1 MIPQIVKDWFHK
13 YLTDPQAVLLAVLL
27 LVGFTIVITMGTV
40 LAPVLASVIVAYLLE
55 GLVRLMVA
63 RRLPRIAAVLMVYTF
78 FVAVLLIIL
87 LGLMPLLSRQITQF
101 FQELPNM
108 IAKGE
113 QLLLQLPQRYPDF
126 VSVEQIEDIYRRIRG
141 ELGGFGQSVLSR
153 SLASIPGVIT
163 LVVYLVLVPLM
174 VFFFLKDKGVI
185 VHWFTSFLPRERSL
199 PTQVWREMDVQIG
212 NYVRGKF
219 WEILIVGGV
228 SYAVF
233 AYFGLNYASLL
244 AVAVGFSVIIPYIG
258 AIVVT
263 FPVALVAFFQWGW
276 SEQFGWLI
284 LAYTIIQIIDG
295 NVLVPLIFSEAV
307 NLHPVAIIVAV
318 LVFGGLWG
326 FWGVFF
332 AIPLATLVKVLIAVW
347 PRRTGISSE
356 AITT

>member
-27 LVGFTIVITMGTV
+27 LVGFTIVITMGAV

-63 RRLPRIAAVLMVYTF
+63 RRIPRMAAVLMVYTF
-78 FVAVLLIIL
+78 FLAVLLITL
-87 LGLMPLLSRQITQF
+87 LGLMPLLSQQITQF

-126 VSVEQIEDIYRRIRG
+126 VSVEQIEDIYKRIRG

-263 FPVALVAFFQWGW
+263 FPVALVAFFQWGL

-347 PRRTGISSE
+347 PRRTGISSQ

>member
-13 YLTDPQAVLLAVLL
+13 YLTDPQAVLLAILL
-27 LVGFTIVITMGTV
+27 LGGFTIVITMGTV
-40 LAPVLASVIVAYLLE
+40 LAPVLASVVVAYLLE

-63 RRLPRIAAVLMVYTF
+63 RRVPRIAAVLMVYTF

-87 LGLMPLLSRQITQF
+87 LGLMPLLSQQVTQF

-126 VSVEQIEDIYRRIRG
+126 VSVEQIEDIYVRIRN

-185 VHWFTSFLPRERSL
+185 VHWFTSLLPRERSL

-284 LAYTIIQIIDG
+284 LAYTVIQIIDG

>member
-13 YLTDPQAVLLAVLL
+13 YLTDPQAVLLAILL
-27 LVGFTIVITMGTV
+27 LVGFTIVITMGAV
-40 LAPVLASVIVAYLLE
+40 LAPVLASVVVAYLLE

-63 RRLPRIAAVLMVYTF
+63 RRVPRIAAVLMVYTF

-87 LGLMPLLSRQITQF
+87 LGLMPLLSQQITQF

-126 VSVEQIEDIYRRIRG
+126 VSVEQIEDIYVRIRN

-185 VHWFTSFLPRERSL
+185 VHWFTSLLPRERSL
-199 PTQVWREMDVQIG
+199 PAQVWREMDVQIG

-263 FPVALVAFFQWGW
+263 FPVALAAFFQWGW

-347 PRRTGISSE
+347 PRRTGFTSE